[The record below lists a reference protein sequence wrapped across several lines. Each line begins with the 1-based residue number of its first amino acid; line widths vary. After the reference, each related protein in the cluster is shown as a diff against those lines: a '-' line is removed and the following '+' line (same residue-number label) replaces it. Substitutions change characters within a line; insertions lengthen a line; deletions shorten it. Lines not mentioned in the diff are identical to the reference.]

1 MTQRVFFL
9 CKAKVKD
16 MISECDVENNFFDLL
31 FGLVLEIAT
40 SKETKRVYISNENS
54 EKVLC

>member
-1 MTQRVFFL
+1 
-9 CKAKVKD
+9 

-31 FGLVLEIAT
+31 FSLVLEIAT

>member
-1 MTQRVFFL
+1 
-9 CKAKVKD
+9 

-31 FGLVLEIAT
+31 FSLVLKITT
-40 SKETKRVYISNENS
+40 SKEAKRVYINNENS